1 MPANVVIFLL
11 SKSKK
16 SNLPFFFSFGSLSVY
31 DGQNCEI
38 DCYSRI
44 LIDEARFSWLN
55 LIELSWFA
63 SPYPTDAYLPEA
75 ISETNIE
82 NRVLCI
88 YTLTLPQGNA
98 IFHFFFLRFIYC
110 KTFFKW
116 YIFHKSLFV
125 WHLSFAKRPDIR
137 KFTRFVE
144 RFLIIFF
151 EIIFLVAFNGN
162 YQFVNQ
168 QKTIVSPLFNICIM
182 KAVKNVPFRCS
193 RT

>member
-1 MPANVVIFLL
+1 MLQ
-11 SKSKK
+11 
-16 SNLPFFFSFGSLSVY
+16 FFFSLSQKSQINLSSFLVARYLFMTDGIAKLIVIVEFSLMKHVFRDWTWWSSRDLLHRIQQTLIYRKQSQKQIFKSESYVY
-31 DGQNCEI
+31 I
-38 DCYSRI
+38 H
-44 LIDEARFSWLN
+44 
-55 LIELSWFA
+55 EL
-63 SPYPTDAYLPEA
+63 YPKVMQFF
-75 ISETNIE
+75 ISSFW
-82 NRVLCI
+82 
-88 YTLTLPQGNA
+88 G
-98 IFHFFFLRFIYC
+98 

-125 WHLSFAKRPDIR
+125 WYLSFAKRPDIR

-162 YQFVNQ
+162 YQFVNL

-182 KAVKNVPFRCS
+182 KAVKNVPFCCS

>member
-1 MPANVVIFLL
+1 M
-11 SKSKK
+11 
-16 SNLPFFFSFGSLSVY
+16 
-31 DGQNCEI
+31 
-38 DCYSRI
+38 
-44 LIDEARFSWLN
+44 
-55 LIELSWFA
+55 
-63 SPYPTDAYLPEA
+63 
-75 ISETNIE
+75 
-82 NRVLCI
+82 VLCI

-162 YQFVNQ
+162 YQFVNL

-182 KAVKNVPFRCS
+182 KAVKNVPFCCS
-193 RT
+193 RTQLSVTSSEKKKSVVLEWPKIAFCLFPELDSDNLELTDAFIFIILITVTSFRRSHVWQFRKQEW

>member
-1 MPANVVIFLL
+1 MPENVAIFLL

-16 SNLPFFFSFGSLSVY
+16 SNIPFLFSCGSLSVY

-44 LIDEARFSWLN
+44 LIDE
-55 LIELSWFA
+55 
-63 SPYPTDAYLPEA
+63 
-75 ISETNIE
+75 
-82 NRVLCI
+82 
-88 YTLTLPQGNA
+88 G
-98 IFHFFFLRFIYC
+98 FIYR

-125 WHLSFAKRPDIR
+125 WYLSFAKRPDIR
-137 KFTRFVE
+137 KFTRLVE

-162 YQFVNQ
+162 YQFVNL
-168 QKTIVSPLFNICIM
+168 QKTILSPLFNICIM
-182 KAVKNVPFRCS
+182 KAVKNVPVVCQELS
-193 RT
+193 CQ

>member
-1 MPANVVIFLL
+1 MARYLFMTDGIAKLIVIVEFSSMKHVFRDWTWWSSRDLL
-11 SKSKK
+11 H
-16 SNLPFFFSFGSLSVY
+16 
-31 DGQNCEI
+31 
-38 DCYSRI
+38 RI
-44 LIDEARFSWLN
+44 QQTLI
-55 LIELSWFA
+55 
-63 SPYPTDAYLPEA
+63 YPEA

-88 YTLTLPQGNA
+88 YTWTLSQGNA
-98 IFHFFFLRFIYC
+98 IFHFFFLG

-125 WHLSFAKRPDIR
+125 CYLSFAKRPDIR

-144 RFLIIFF
+144 RFLKIFF

-162 YQFVNQ
+162 YQFVNL

-182 KAVKNVPFRCS
+182 KAVKNVPFCCS